1 MYLYHSVAIN
11 IEIDLL
17 EVLDLNQIANFFLR
31 RMQARPFYVKVCIK
45 LINQIVLA
53 CEKFCWLHVK
63 IRETRPM
70 GHKLTCGTN
79 LANFQDFAEFNPN
92 PFCIIIW

>member
-1 MYLYHSVAIN
+1 MCLYHSVSIN

-31 RMQARPFYVKVCIK
+31 RMQARPLCVKICIK

-53 CEKFCWLHVK
+53 CEKY
-63 IRETRPM
+63 
-70 GHKLTCGTN
+70 
-79 LANFQDFAEFNPN
+79 
-92 PFCIIIW
+92 